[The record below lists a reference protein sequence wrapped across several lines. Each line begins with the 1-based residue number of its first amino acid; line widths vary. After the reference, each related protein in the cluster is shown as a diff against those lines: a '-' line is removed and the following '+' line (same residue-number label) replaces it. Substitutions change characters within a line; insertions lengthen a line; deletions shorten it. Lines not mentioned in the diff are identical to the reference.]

1 MVRINPYNLDESK
14 QDLIQMEVIFNAQVD
29 TQVILQILIDKGICT
44 RAEIKLHRENVKQLP
59 KYKAT
64 NDYLTQAKEGVD
76 YYKNN
81 PEQHLK
87 DLFKA
92 KMDGKIK

>member
-1 MVRINPYNLDESK
+1 MNPYNLDESK
-14 QDLIQMEVIFNAQVD
+14 QDLIQMEAIFNAQVD
-29 TQVILQILIDKGICT
+29 TQVILQLLIDKGICT
-44 RAEIKLHRENVKQLP
+44 REDIQLHRERVKQLP
-59 KYKAT
+59 KYKVT
-64 NDYLTQAKEGVD
+64 DEYLKQAKESVD

-81 PEQHLK
+81 PQEHLR

>member
-1 MVRINPYNLDESK
+1 MNPYNLDESK
-14 QDLIQMEVIFNAQVD
+14 QDLIQMEAIFNAQVD
-29 TQVILQILIDKGICT
+29 TQVILQILLDKGICN
-44 RAEIKLHRENVKQLP
+44 RHEIQAHREHVKQLP

-64 NDYLTQAKEGVD
+64 DNYLKNAKESVE

-81 PEQHLK
+81 PQDHLR

>member
-1 MVRINPYNLDESK
+1 MNPYNLDESK
-14 QDLIQMEVIFNAQVD
+14 QDLIQMEAIFNTQVD
-29 TQVILQILIDKGICT
+29 TQVILQILIDKEICT
-44 RAEIKLHRENVKQLP
+44 REEIQLHRERVKSLP

-64 NDYLTQAKEGVD
+64 DDYLKQANDSVD
-76 YYKNN
+76 YYKSN
-81 PEQHLK
+81 PQENLR